1 MRLRLRLNRSSDMLI
16 ESYELQISAPACDPT
31 SETWVAK
38 LKMGADLTEV
48 LPYMNAVVEKGF
60 YDANQATLVWK
71 ADGHNYAMRPHE
83 IAINR
88 LLSREHAQEMATHIV
103 DMVNATWDRRA
114 EIAPDISKRVPPKL
128 LEVFKLLPRS
138 NCKQC
143 GVPSCMAYAAQ
154 VIEGDKCLDDCPALL
169 EAGNQEEFETLRSWG
184 L

>member
-1 MRLRLRLNRSSDMLI
+1 LNRSSDMLI
-16 ESYELQISAPACDPT
+16 ESCELQISAPACDPT

-38 LKMGADLTEV
+38 LKVGADLTEV

-60 YDANQATLVWK
+60 YDANQAALVWK
-71 ADGHNYAMRPHE
+71 AEGHNYAMRPHE

-103 DMVNATWDRRA
+103 DTVNATWEGRS
-114 EIAPDISKRVPPKL
+114 EITPDISKRVGPKL

-138 NCKQC
+138 NCKEC

-154 VIEGDKCLDDCPALL
+154 VIEGEKCLEDCPPLMA
-169 EAGNQEEFETLRSWG
+169 AANEEQLATLRSWG